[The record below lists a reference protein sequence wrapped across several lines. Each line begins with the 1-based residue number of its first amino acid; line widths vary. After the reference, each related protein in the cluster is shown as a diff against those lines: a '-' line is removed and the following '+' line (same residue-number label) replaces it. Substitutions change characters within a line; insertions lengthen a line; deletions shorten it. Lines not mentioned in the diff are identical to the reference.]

1 MSPHPDDILQ
11 LAPAWSLSE
20 NITRAILRGKGG
32 MHIAPALLLAK
43 SSFASHLEHFPR
55 SCQGLQGWGHIRFAD
70 AKMTE
75 VQLRGK
81 MTYFKWPGDLRLEG
95 NLERL
100 SLE

>member
-1 MSPHPDDILQ
+1 
-11 LAPAWSLSE
+11 
-20 NITRAILRGKGG
+20 

-43 SSFASHLEHFPR
+43 SSFASHLEHFPK

-70 AKMTE
+70 AKTTE

-100 SLE
+100 SLETRSPGPLGSPGGYTRTLPALPLH